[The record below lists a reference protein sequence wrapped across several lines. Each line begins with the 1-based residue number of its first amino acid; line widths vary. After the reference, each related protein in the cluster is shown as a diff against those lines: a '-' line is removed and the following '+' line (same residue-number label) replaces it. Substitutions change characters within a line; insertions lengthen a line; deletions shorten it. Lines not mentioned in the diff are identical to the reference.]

1 MRKPTPWDGEAFGF
15 LSRVPRGQ
23 NRPGSRLRAWEGLS
37 DPGQGLRRCK
47 VSGGGDRT
55 GGGCLPGEGRYKEC
69 KRLNGA
75 SAGWDG
81 NRTVSNSRVWALCR
95 QWQRSREAILR
106 WSG

>member
-47 VSGGGDRT
+47 VSGVGDRT
-55 GGGCLPGEGRYKEC
+55 GGGAVFLEKGVTK
-69 KRLNGA
+69 
-75 SAGWDG
+75 SAKD
-81 NRTVSNSRVWALCR
+81 
-95 QWQRSREAILR
+95 
-106 WSG
+106 